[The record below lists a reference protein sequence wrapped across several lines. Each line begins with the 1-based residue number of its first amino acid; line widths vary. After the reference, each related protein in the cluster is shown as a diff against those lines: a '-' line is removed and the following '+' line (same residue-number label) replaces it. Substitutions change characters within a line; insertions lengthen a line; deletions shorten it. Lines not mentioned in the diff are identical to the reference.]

1 MKNERKLVAVS
12 NGIIKEVN
20 DLVHVPLSAKIDVS

>member
-20 DLVHVPLSAKIDVS
+20 DFVHVPLSAKIDVS